1 MSNPRQLLDQAVGE
15 AIERLDTASKAVDPE
30 LGQAR
35 NPAHGDYQTTVAFKL
50 AGPLHRPPPEI
61 AASLVEALELPG
73 GMATAEAVGP
83 FVNFRLSDDWL
94 RRLVG
99 QVAATGTAY
108 GSSRMGAGRRVQVE
122 FGSINPTGPIHVG
135 HGRGSIL
142 GDALARLLAFTGH
155 SVEREYYVNDYNLQA
170 LKFGQ
175 SIYARLHGTEPP
187 PGGYVGDYVDVL
199 AQAARRDIP
208 GVDELAEAEAVE
220 RLREYGSWQVIEQS
234 RATLKRLGITYD
246 SWFSERTLWESGL
259 AQAAIERLRENR
271 QLVERDGALWFAP
284 DLAGLEEDDEDRVV
298 IRSDGT
304 HTYFGSDLGYLLSRF
319 EQRRFDEVVEVWATD
334 HHGYVPRFKAGA
346 AALGIAPDRLMVIV
360 HQMVNLREGKM
371 SKRQGRFVTLDELID
386 RVGSDAVRYF
396 YLLRSPEAMMEF
408 DLELA
413 ISEGNENPVYYAQY
427 AHARLANVEPTAAEK
442 HPDLPD
448 QADLSLIV
456 EPWELDLARQVARW
470 PETVEEAARL
480 REPHRIPYYTQA
492 LADRIHNFYQAGNRD
507 WRHRVVVDDPV
518 LTRARLELSRAARHT
533 LRSAL
538 DLMGVDAPD
547 RM

>member
-1 MSNPRQLLDQAVGE
+1 MLEQAARD
-15 AIERLDTASKAVDPE
+15 AIERLGAVPQTTDPE
-30 LGQAR
+30 LGPAR
-35 NPAHGDYQTTVAFKL
+35 NPTHGDYQTPVAFKL
-50 AGPLHRPPPEI
+50 SGQLNRPPPEI
-61 AASLVEALELPG
+61 AAALVEALELPA

-94 RRLVG
+94 RGLIG
-99 QVAATGTAY
+99 QVAETGPGY

-135 HGRGSIL
+135 HGRGSVL
-142 GDALARLLAFTGH
+142 GDALAQLLAFTGY

-175 SIYARLHGTEPP
+175 SIYARLHGGEPP
-187 PGGYVGDYVDVL
+187 PGGYVGDYVGEL
-199 AQAARRDIP
+199 AEAARTDIP
-208 GVDELAEAEAVE
+208 GVDDLPEAEAVE
-220 RLREYGSWQVIEQS
+220 RLREYGSWKVIEQS
-234 RATLKRLGITYD
+234 RATLERLGIRYD

-259 AQAAIERLRENR
+259 AQTAIERLRESD

-284 DLAGLEEDDEDRVV
+284 DLPGLDQDDEDRVV

-319 EQRRFDEVVEVWATD
+319 AQRRFDEVIEVWATD

-346 AALGIAPDRLMVIV
+346 AALGIASDRLMVIV

-371 SKRQGRFVTLDELID
+371 STRQGRFVTLDELID

-408 DLELA
+408 DLQLA
-413 ISEGNENPVYYAQY
+413 VSEGNENPVFYAQY

-442 HPDLPD
+442 HPSLPA
-448 QADLSLIV
+448 QADLDLIV
-456 EPWELDLARQVARW
+456 EPWELDLARQIARW

-480 REPHRIPYYTQA
+480 REPHRIPHYTQA
-492 LADRIHNFYQAGNRD
+492 LADRVHNFYQAGNRD
-507 WRHRVVVDDPV
+507 WRHRVVVDDPA

-538 DLMGVDAPD
+538 DLMGVTAPD

>member
-50 AGPLHRPPPEI
+50 AGPLRRPPPEI
-61 AASLVEALELPG
+61 AVSLVEALELPG

-175 SIYARLHGTEPP
+175 SIYARLHGTEPS
-187 PGGYVGDYVDVL
+187 PGGYVGDYVNVL
-199 AQAARRDIP
+199 AEAARRDIP
-208 GVDELAEAEAVE
+208 GVDDLAEAEAVE
-220 RLREYGSWQVIEQS
+220 RLREYGSWQVIEES

-413 ISEGNENPVYYAQY
+413 VSEGNENPVYYAQY

-507 WRHRVVVDDPV
+507 WRHRVVVDDPG